1 MESKCDRVVAT
12 TITKFKT
19 RLNQALFEKEAL
31 ELQLVEANAWTVV
44 E

>member
-1 MESKCDRVVAT
+1 MESKCDMVVAA
-12 TITKFKT
+12 TITKFET

-31 ELQLVEANAWTVV
+31 ELQLVEANARTAI